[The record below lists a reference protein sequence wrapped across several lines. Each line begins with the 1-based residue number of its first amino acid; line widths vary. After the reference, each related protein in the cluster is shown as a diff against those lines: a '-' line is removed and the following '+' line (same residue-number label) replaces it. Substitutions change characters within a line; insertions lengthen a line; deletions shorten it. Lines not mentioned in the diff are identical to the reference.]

1 MINIL
6 KSFLIL
12 TVFSLCINTNLKAQA
27 TAEELMD
34 AFFQIFEED
43 AGAAIDYLFATNN
56 MIDPSQP
63 GIKSIK
69 ERLELSRKLLGD
81 YHGYEI
87 INVYQA
93 GESYRK
99 YNYSL
104 KFERQPV
111 KFTVVLY
118 CPKDKWKV
126 QNVNFQDD
134 IDTEFSLRED

>member
-1 MINIL
+1 MFKFLKIL
-6 KSFLIL
+6 IIL
-12 TVFSLCINTNLKAQA
+12 AVFCFSLNTNVKAQA
-27 TAEELMD
+27 TAEELMS

-43 AGAAIDYLFATNN
+43 AAQAIDYLFATNN

-69 ERLELSRKLLGD
+69 ERLELSRKLLGN
-81 YHGYEI
+81 YYGYEI
-87 INVYQA
+87 INIYEA

-104 KFERQPV
+104 KFKRQPV

-118 CPKDKWKV
+118 CPEDKWKV

-134 IDTEFSLRED
+134 IDTEFILRNE